1 MPPPNLAA
9 SLVAG
14 FLTIQL
20 ALLTGASRAAEESD
34 PLAELARPG
43 RLLLLR
49 HANAPGIG
57 DPAGFTLS
65 DWRSQRN
72 LDALGRAQAARL
84 GVRLRSAGVA
94 RAAIYSSQWCRC
106 IETAQLLGLGEV
118 TELPALNSFFGQP
131 HERGRRAAMLRG
143 FLAALP
149 SNGPPV
155 VLVTHQVVITAL
167 TGGYAAAS
175 GGMLLR
181 LNGTSAPRV
190 LGEFGPD

>member
-1 MPPPNLAA
+1 MPPPNLAT

-14 FLTIQL
+14 LLTLQL
-20 ALLTGASRAAEESD
+20 ALFAGASRAAGSD

-94 RAAIYSSQWCRC
+94 RPVIYSSQWRRC

-149 SNGPPV
+149 SDGPPV